1 MPRVLIA
8 PDSFKGTLTAREVC
22 EITGRA
28 FKDTIENC
36 EITALPLADGG
47 EGLCA
52 CLEKIRGGRF
62 VTAQAPGVFGE
73 PVLAQYLMLDNGTA
87 VIETA
92 SVAGLPLAGD
102 RKNPE
107 TATTLGLGTLILHA
121 EKSGAKRILLGLGGS
136 ATNDC
141 GAGMASALGYEFY
154 SGSGRIECPSGKD
167 LGNITHIK
175 PPAEKVKIPVTCA
188 CDVDNPLYG
197 ENGAAYVFAPQKGA
211 DDEMVKRLD
220 GGLRNMSGVIK
231 KDLGAD
237 VADMPGAGAAGG
249 LGAGAVV
256 FLGAELQR
264 GIDLMLDYGGFA
276 AEAAKADLV
285 ITGEGRLDSQSMQGK
300 VISGVA
306 RRCAPSGKKLIVIC
320 GCAGDGWEE
329 ALENGVSAAYFS
341 CDEPKP
347 FDEVI
352 KTCRE
357 DLYAA
362 AKKAAE
368 DFGRKIG

>member
-1 MPRVLIA
+1 MPRILIA

-28 FKDTIENC
+28 FKNTIENC

-62 VTAQAPGVFGE
+62 VTAEVPGVFGE
-73 PVLAQYLMLDNGTA
+73 RIQARYLMLDDGTA

-107 TATTLGLGTLILHA
+107 TATTKGLGTLIRHA
-121 EKSGAKRILLGLGGS
+121 EKSDAKRILLGLGGS

-141 GAGMASALGYEFY
+141 GAGMASVLGYEFY
-154 SGSGRIECPSGKD
+154 GESGIIDCPAGKD
-167 LGNITHIK
+167 LGRITHIK
-175 PPAEKVKIPVTCA
+175 PPAEKVKIPVVCA

-211 DDEMVKRLD
+211 DEEMVKRLD
-220 GGLRNMSGVIK
+220 SGLRNTAEVMK

-249 LGAGAVV
+249 LGAGTVV
-256 FLGAELQR
+256 FLGAKLQR
-264 GIDLMLDYGGFA
+264 GIDLVLDYGGFA
-276 AEAAKADLV
+276 DKAAQADLV
-285 ITGEGRLDSQSMQGK
+285 ITGEGRLDSQSLQGK

-306 RRCAPSGKKLIVIC
+306 RRCVPLGKKLIAIC

-329 ALENGVSAAYFS
+329 ALESGVSAAYFS
-341 CDEPKP
+341 CNEPKP

-362 AKKAAE
+362 ALKAAKE
-368 DFGRKIG
+368 IREGAV

>member
-36 EITALPLADGG
+36 ETTALPLADGG

-62 VTAQAPGVFGE
+62 ITADAPGVFGE
-73 PVLAQYLMLDNGTA
+73 MMQAGYLMLDDGTA

-92 SVAGLPLAGD
+92 SVAGLPLAGE

-107 TATTLGLGTLILHA
+107 TATTRGLGALILHA
-121 EKSGAKRILLGLGGS
+121 EKSGAERILLGLGGS

-141 GAGMASALGYEFY
+141 GAGVASALGYEFY
-154 SGSGRIECPSGKD
+154 GDSGRIDCPSGKD
-167 LGNITHIK
+167 LGNIIHIK
-175 PPAEKVKIPVTCA
+175 PPAEKVKIPVVCA
-188 CDVDNPLYG
+188 CDVDNPLFG
-197 ENGAAYVFAPQKGA
+197 ANGAAYVFAPQKGA
-211 DDEMVKRLD
+211 DENMVKRLD
-220 GGLRNMSGVIK
+220 EGLRNIAQVIK

-256 FLGAELQR
+256 FLGAELR
-264 GIDLMLDYGGFA
+264 SGIDLMLDFGGFSGK
-276 AEAAKADLV
+276 AERADLV

-306 RRCAPSGKKLIVIC
+306 RRCAPLGKKLIAVC

-341 CDEPKP
+341 CNEPKP

-368 DFGRKIG
+368 DFGRNFK